1 MEKQKLYVY
10 KNSIWYENLDLDEE
24 EIKTEHYEDFWK
36 TFRSA
41 PYELHQL
48 YDIEDT
54 GNNPFRKIEQFIYR
68 LNDEDDNDYVYV
80 RRDYLHYSI
89 MVGIRIN
96 SLKDSNRTTEEVI
109 KTIYKYQELRK
120 QIYDIFKKNYGVD
133 NV

>member
-10 KNSIWYENLDLDEE
+10 KNGIWYENLDLDEE

-36 TFRSA
+36 TFRST
-41 PYELHQL
+41 PYELYQL

-54 GNNPFRKIEQFIYR
+54 GNNPFVSVNQFIYR
-68 LNDEDDNDYVYV
+68 LNDEDDKDYVYV
-80 RRDYLHYSI
+80 QADYTHNSI
-89 MVGIRIN
+89 RIGIRIN
-96 SLKDSNRTTEEVI
+96 SLADTHKATEETI

-133 NV
+133 NK